1 MIGFIIV
8 GGIVSSRLKS
18 KVKKYSQV
26 PTISGMSGKE
36 IAERMLSDNGIN
48 DVKVISVPGK
58 LTDHYNPM
66 DRTVN
71 LSPEVYQGR
80 HVTAAAIAAHECG
93 HAVQHATAYQW
104 LQMRSQMVPMVSF
117 SSKLMNIIMIL
128 GLIGAGV
135 LKMFPF
141 TTIIL
146 VFVILQA
153 VVTLFTLVTLPVEFD
168 ASRRALIWRKSANF
182 VFEYSFLLFLTT
194 NLLPPFGFSLSSLFL
209 SLLWRLRSFLFC
221 FCFCFSIFSLRLISF
236 SFVFF
241 MSALTIVLS
250 IGGLYAA

>member
-1 MIGFIIV
+1 MIGFMIV

-26 PTISGMSGKE
+26 PTVSGMSGKE

-71 LSPEVYQGR
+71 LSPDVYQGR

-104 LQMRSQMVPMVSF
+104 LEMRSQMVPIVNF
-117 SSKLMNIIMIL
+117 SNSMMSTVFIV
-128 GLIGAGV
+128 GLIGGSFIG
-135 LKMFPF
+135 LGWDSMLMIF
-141 TTIIL
+141 I
-146 VFVILQA
+146 ILQA
-153 VVTLFTLVTLPVEFD
+153 IVTLFTLVTLPVEFD
-168 ASRRALIWRKSANF
+168 ASKRALVW
-182 VFEYSFLLFLTT
+182 
-194 NLLPPFGFSLSSLFL
+194 
-209 SLLWRLRSFLFC
+209 LRSSGITNEQELTYADDALKWAARTYLVAALAAVTYLLYY
-221 FCFCFSIFSLRLISF
+221 IALRR
-236 SFVFF
+236 
-241 MSALTIVLS
+241 
-250 IGGLYAA
+250 